1 MRWNEQS
8 RVFRIYFAFILA
20 LSLPAGVYSFI
31 AQPSE
36 FSLGWASLT
45 FASLFVATINL
56 RLPKISSVISMGDV
70 FVILSLLYFGSG
82 PALVTYWID
91 TTVGLLSDVLRKHGT
106 NLRGKILPHRFLFNL
121 SCCALSIYA
130 MELSRR
136 AMEHLF
142 GETPSL
148 PVF

>member
-70 FVILSLLYFGSG
+70 FVILSLLYFGPG
-82 PALVTYWID
+82 PTLVLYWID
-91 TTVGLLSDVLRKHGT
+91 IAVAHLSDTLRKHG
-106 NLRGKILPHRFLFNL
+106 LRIRRKIGRA
-121 SCCALSIYA
+121 SCRES
-130 MELSRR
+130 
-136 AMEHLF
+136 
-142 GETPSL
+142 
-148 PVF
+148 V